1 MLERFFRNKYA
12 PRWIIFCC
20 DLVLVTVAFLFSYF
34 LRHLFLD
41 IKGVTAILPSISLN
55 LLIFGV
61 CVLFFP
67 IYKGI
72 IRYSEINDI
81 FRIIKF
87 ATLQLVLWLIIFS
100 FDSFSGFTQTFHLPF
115 LFVNFFSVIF
125 ILVSFRLLIKE
136 VYSKA
141 ALSKSLVMSKAII
154 YGAGEMGQVTKQIL
168 EQDIKNKTIVIGF

>member
-1 MLERFFRNKYA
+1 MLKKFFKNKYA

-20 DLVLVTVAFLFSYF
+20 DLILVSSAFIFSYF

-41 IKGVTAILPSISLN
+41 IQGLSAIVPAVLLN
-55 LLIFGV
+55 SLIFGI
-61 CVLFFP
+61 CVFFFP

-87 ATLQLVLWLIIFS
+87 SGLQFILWFAIFS
-100 FDSFSGFTQTFHLPF
+100 LGIQSVITDSFHLPF
-115 LFVNFFSVIF
+115 LITNFFSVIF
-125 ILVSFRLLIKE
+125 ILVLFRLLIKE

-141 ALSKSLVMSKAII
+141 TLSKSVVMSKAII

-168 EQDIKNKTIVIGF
+168 GTGYKE